1 MVLPIDYSDLLVLV
15 LAIFGIIG
23 VMRGWYKE
31 ALTTLAVAM
40 LAILVWQ
47 PSIAEEIVGV
57 VNKVIALLTMFIRA
71 GFSLDMGKIAA
82 QTVDPDSL
90 LDPNS
95 YQLYMVVTA
104 VLLVASYLVGDL
116 SFKGRM
122 TPLGRLLGGLLGLCN
137 GYVIV
142 SLLRQYA
149 INYLRS
155 KNQAFVVSDEL
166 SMKLTNVPAQSI
178 FAGYGIIF
186 VFLVV
191 IGVVALLV
199 AGDRIKLPLK

>member
-1 MVLPIDYSDLLVLV
+1 MVLPINYSELLIVV
-15 LAIFGIIG
+15 LAIFAFVG
-23 VMRGWYKE
+23 VMRGWSKE
-31 ALTTLAVAM
+31 ALTTLAVAA

-47 PSIAEEIVGV
+47 PSIAEDIVAA
-57 VNKVIALLTMFIRA
+57 VNKVIALLIMFFRA
-71 GFSLDMGKIAA
+71 GFSLDLGKIAA

-95 YQLYMVVTA
+95 YRLYIAVTA
-104 VLLVASYLVGDL
+104 ILLVASYLVGDL
-116 SFKGRM
+116 TFKSRG
-122 TPLGRLLGGLLGLCN
+122 TPLGRLLGGFLGLFN

-142 SLLRQYA
+142 SLIRQYA

-155 KNQAFVVSDEL
+155 KNQAFIASNEM
-166 SMKLTNVPAQSI
+166 SMKLTNVPAQGL

-191 IGVVALLV
+191 VGVIALLV